1 MYHLRKGDHRTMKK
15 TFKAIGIVA
24 TMGIMLVS
32 AYMLGTT
39 QAETIT
45 EIQTVTET
53 KEVIPA
59 GYIPLNDDIVDMNTI
74 IDFSATEYG
83 LQLYFEDGSGYFWE
97 R

>member
-1 MYHLRKGDHRTMKK
+1 MKK
-15 TFKAIGIVA
+15 TIKTISIIA
-24 TMGIMLVS
+24 TIGIMLVS
-32 AYMLGTT
+32 AYLLGTT

-59 GYIPLNDDIVDMNTI
+59 GYIPLNDDIVNMDTVV
-74 IDFSATEYG
+74 DFSATEYG